1 MASESGLAARMPKA
15 GARRQ
20 EGVAWERM
28 NKTPS
33 KSSDLNS
40 RLPALGELRHISF
53 SKDALVMAVKLYFA
67 ASKKALPAGVVEG
80 CDIVA
85 APDTQVEI
93 SIRDDASGEIKKV
106 PISAEQI
113 GAAMINYCRKVNV
126 PLPRDGKKSLLVS
139 GDNLVLVVNVQAPQ
153 TKLFRTG
160 PER

>member
-1 MASESGLAARMPKA
+1 
-15 GARRQ
+15 
-20 EGVAWERM
+20 M
-28 NKTPS
+28 NKSPS

-53 SKDALVMAVKLYFA
+53 SKDALVMAVKLYYA
-67 ASKKALPAGVVEG
+67 ATKKSLPSGVVEG
-80 CDIVA
+80 CEIVA

-93 SIRDDASGEIKKV
+93 TIRDDAGGQLQKV
-106 PISAEQI
+106 EISAEII

-139 GDNLVLVVNVQAPQ
+139 GDNLVLVVNVQAQP

-160 PER
+160 TAER

>member
-1 MASESGLAARMPKA
+1 
-15 GARRQ
+15 
-20 EGVAWERM
+20 M
-28 NKTPS
+28 NKSPS
-33 KSSDLNS
+33 KPGDLNS

-67 ASKKALPAGVVEG
+67 ASKKPLPPGVVEA
-80 CDIVA
+80 CDIIA

-93 SIRDDASGEIKKV
+93 SIRDDASGNITKV
-106 PISAEQI
+106 PVSAETI
-113 GAAMINYCRKVNV
+113 GAAMINYCRKVSV

-160 PER
+160 TAER

>member
-1 MASESGLAARMPKA
+1 MTKS
-15 GARRQ
+15 
-20 EGVAWERM
+20 
-28 NKTPS
+28 PS

-53 SKDALVMAVKLYFA
+53 SKDALVMAVKLYYA
-67 ASKKALPAGVVEG
+67 ATKKSLPSGVVEG
-80 CDIVA
+80 CEIVA

-93 SIRDDASGEIKKV
+93 TIRDDANGQLQKI
-106 PISAEQI
+106 PISAEII

-139 GDNLVLVVNVQAPQ
+139 GDNLVLVVNVQAQP

-160 PER
+160 TAER

>member
-1 MASESGLAARMPKA
+1 MTKS
-15 GARRQ
+15 
-20 EGVAWERM
+20 
-28 NKTPS
+28 PS

-53 SKDALVMAVKLYFA
+53 SKDALVMAVKLYYA
-67 ASKKALPAGVVEG
+67 ATKKSLPSGVVEG
-80 CDIVA
+80 CEIVA

-93 SIRDDASGEIKKV
+93 SIRDDAGSQLQKV
-106 PISAEQI
+106 SISAEII

-139 GDNLVLVVNVQAPQ
+139 GDNLVLVVNVQAQP

-160 PER
+160 TAER

>member
-1 MASESGLAARMPKA
+1 
-15 GARRQ
+15 
-20 EGVAWERM
+20 M
-28 NKTPS
+28 NKSPS

-53 SKDALVMAVKLYFA
+53 SKDALVMAVKLYYA
-67 ASKKALPAGVVEG
+67 ATKKSLPSGVVEG
-80 CDIVA
+80 CEIVA

-93 SIRDDASGEIKKV
+93 SIRDDAASQLQKV
-106 PISAEQI
+106 QISAEII

-139 GDNLVLVVNVQAPQ
+139 GDNLVLVVSVQAQP

-160 PER
+160 TAEH

>member
-1 MASESGLAARMPKA
+1 MTKA
-15 GARRQ
+15 
-20 EGVAWERM
+20 
-28 NKTPS
+28 PS

-53 SKDALVMAVKLYFA
+53 SKDALVMAVKLYYA
-67 ASKKALPAGVVEG
+67 ATKKPLPAGVVEG
-80 CDIVA
+80 CEIVA

-93 SIRDDASGEIKKV
+93 SIREEPSGQVSKV
-106 PISAEQI
+106 PVPAETI

-139 GDNLVLVVNVQAPQ
+139 GDNLVLVVNVQAQP

-160 PER
+160 TTER

>member
-1 MASESGLAARMPKA
+1 
-15 GARRQ
+15 
-20 EGVAWERM
+20 M
-28 NKTPS
+28 NKSPS
-33 KSSDLNS
+33 KPGDLNS

-67 ASKKALPAGVVEG
+67 ASKKPLPPGVVEG
-80 CDIVA
+80 CDIIA

-93 SIRDDASGEIKKV
+93 TIRDDASGNLNKV
-106 PISAEQI
+106 PVSAETI
-113 GAAMINYCRKVNV
+113 GAAMINYCRKVSV

-160 PER
+160 TAER